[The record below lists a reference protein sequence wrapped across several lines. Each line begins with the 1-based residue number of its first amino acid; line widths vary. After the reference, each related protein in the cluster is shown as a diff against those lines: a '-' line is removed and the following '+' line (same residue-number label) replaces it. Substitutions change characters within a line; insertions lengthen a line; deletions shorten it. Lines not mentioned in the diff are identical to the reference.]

1 MRAILAALAITAIAL
16 GANAVLLR
24 HEGMRDLLVPGPA
37 KVVQGF
43 VGVMAAR
50 RPEVA
55 RNQLSREAR
64 TQLSAE
70 TLRTRAAEF
79 RERHGD
85 YRYEGADVQRTG
97 DVASVRTRLRTT
109 RDGTVV
115 RTFRLVRDADT
126 DLWKI
131 AEFSL

>member
-1 MRAILAALAITAIAL
+1 MRAILAALGITAIAL
-16 GANAVLLR
+16 VANAVLLR
-24 HEGMRDLLVPGPA
+24 HEGVRDLLVPGPA

-43 VGVMAAR
+43 VGVLAAR

-64 TQLSAE
+64 VLLSVEA
-70 TLRTRAAEF
+70 LRARAAEF

-85 YRYEGADVQRTG
+85 YRYDGGDVQRNG
-97 DVASVRTRLRTT
+97 DMADVRTRLRTK
-109 RDGTVV
+109 RDGTIV
-115 RTFRLVRDADT
+115 RTFRLVRDSDT
-126 DLWKI
+126 NLWKI